1 MLIRQKMCNFAR
13 NRGGQIFDSF
23 LIYIQKNK
31 RGKELH
37 YTELN
42 INFANDIEDMA
53 KKNNNELEKK
63 NQAFLIYQDENGI
76 ARVNVRFEGEDV
88 WLLQEQMMELFD
100 ASRQDVSYHI
110 NQIYAEGEQDPNRTR
125 KNFLIVRQEGSRSVR
140 RNMSH
145 YNLDMIIAVGF
156 RVKSQV
162 ATRFR
167 QWATARLREFIQ
179 KGFTLDDDRL
189 KGKGSRYFRELLQRI
204 RDIRSSERNLYQ
216 QVTDIFST
224 SIDYNSQDNLT
235 RMFFATVQNK
245 LHYAAHQH
253 TAAEVIYERVD
264 AEKPMVGMTNFTGGY
279 ITKEDV
285 QIAKNYLT
293 EQELTYLNLLV
304 SQYLGFAEVQAL
316 QQIPMKMVEWIKKL
330 DDLMTLSG
338 RQLLVGK
345 GAISHEEAK
354 KKAIAE
360 FEKYRKMEMLQ
371 YESDYDRAIKELIHK
386 ENCPPTKDE
395 SDNEN

>member
-1 MLIRQKMCNFAR
+1 MANEIEKR
-13 NRGGQIFDSF
+13 N
-23 LIYIQKNK
+23 
-31 RGKELH
+31 E
-37 YTELN
+37 
-42 INFANDIEDMA
+42 
-53 KKNNNELEKK
+53 
-63 NQAFLIYQDENGI
+63 AFLIYQDENGI

-88 WLLQEQMMELFD
+88 WLTVEQIMELFD
-100 ASRQDVSYHI
+100 ASQQDVSYHI
-110 NQIYAEGEQDPNRTR
+110 KQIYADGEQDAERTH
-125 KNFLIVRQEGSRSVR
+125 KKFLLVRQEGNRSVR

-145 YNLDMIIAVGF
+145 YNLDMIIAVGY

-167 QWATARLREFIQ
+167 QWATQHLREFIQ

-189 KGKGSRYFRELLQRI
+189 KGKGNRYFRELLQRI

-216 QVTDIFST
+216 QVTDIFIT
-224 SIDYNSQDNLT
+224 SIDYDPNANLT
-235 RMFFATVQNK
+235 RKFFATVQNK

-264 AEKPMVGMTNFTGGY
+264 AEKPMVGMTNFKGDY

-293 EQELTYLNLLV
+293 AEELTYLNLLV
-304 SQYLGFAEVQAL
+304 SQYLDFAEIQAL
-316 QQIPMKMVEWIKKL
+316 QQIPMRMAEWIQKL

-345 GAISHEEAK
+345 GTVSHEEAK

-360 FEKYRKMEMLQ
+360 FEKYRKLEMLQ
-371 YESDYDRAIKELIHK
+371 YESDYDRAIRELIQK
-386 ENCPPTKDE
+386 ENSLPK
-395 SDNEN
+395 NEG

>member
-1 MLIRQKMCNFAR
+1 
-13 NRGGQIFDSF
+13 
-23 LIYIQKNK
+23 
-31 RGKELH
+31 
-37 YTELN
+37 
-42 INFANDIEDMA
+42 
-53 KKNNNELEKK
+53 
-63 NQAFLIYQDENGI
+63 
-76 ARVNVRFEGEDV
+76 
-88 WLLQEQMMELFD
+88 
-100 ASRQDVSYHI
+100 
-110 NQIYAEGEQDPNRTR
+110 
-125 KNFLIVRQEGSRSVR
+125 
-140 RNMSH
+140 MSH

-167 QWATARLREFIQ
+167 QWATIHLREFIQ

-224 SIDYNSQDNLT
+224 SIDYDPQDNLT

-264 AEKPMVGMTNFTGGY
+264 AEKPMVGMTNFKGGY

-304 SQYLGFAEVQAL
+304 SQYLDFAEVQAL

-330 DDLMTLSG
+330 DDLMTLSD
-338 RQLLVGK
+338 RQLLVGI
-345 GAISHEEAK
+345 GTISHEEAK

-360 FEKYRKMEMLQ
+360 FEKYRRMEMLQ
-371 YESDYDRAIKELIHK
+371 YESDYDRAIKELIQK
-386 ENCPPTKDE
+386 ENGLPAKGE
-395 SDNEN
+395 SDNENK